1 MKSWP
6 LLAAIGVLAENAAF
20 LKAALDGVDREPV
33 NDARPGV
40 VGGTVVGTTVDLFTR
55 ERVLWDGGYG
65 LIAGVDEVGRA
76 AWAGPLVAAAVILPP
91 DFHFRGIGD
100 GKVLTAKQRERA
112 HERVIAEATAWAI
125 CLEEAAT
132 INERGLHECNIDLLA
147 RAAHELKVPP
157 DYVLVDGVNRPPDLR
172 FPSEPIV
179 RGDASSASIAAA
191 SIIAKVTRDR
201 VMEELHA
208 TYPQYGFDRNRGYW
222 SPAHMDALSR
232 CGLTPVHRLNKGTK
246 RWLRVPPLHRP

>member
-1 MKSWP
+1 MSPLRSNEKEPRMPPCTRVAKSSRTTEARVP
-6 LLAAIGVLAENAAF
+6 SDRAIACSSTSVACAASGAPNAAS
-20 LKAALDGVDREPV
+20 
-33 NDARPGV
+33 PG
-40 VGGTVVGTTVDLFTR
+40 G
-55 ERVLWDGGYG
+55 
-65 LIAGVDEVGRA
+65 A
-76 AWAGPLVAAAVILPP
+76 PSS
-91 DFHFRGIGD
+91 
-100 GKVLTAKQRERA
+100 
-112 HERVIAEATAWAI
+112 
-125 CLEEAAT
+125 
-132 INERGLHECNIDLLA
+132 
-147 RAAHELKVPP
+147 P

-232 CGLTPVHRLNKGTK
+232 GGLMPVHRLNKGTK
-246 RWLRVPPLHRP
+246 RWLGVPPLHRP

>member
-1 MKSWP
+1 
-6 LLAAIGVLAENAAF
+6 
-20 LKAALDGVDREPV
+20 
-33 NDARPGV
+33 
-40 VGGTVVGTTVDLFTR
+40 
-55 ERVLWDGGYG
+55 
-65 LIAGVDEVGRA
+65 
-76 AWAGPLVAAAVILPP
+76 
-91 DFHFRGIGD
+91 
-100 GKVLTAKQRERA
+100 VLTVLRAKQRERA

-125 CLEEAAT
+125 CLEEAVT

-157 DYVLVDGVNRPPDLR
+157 DYVLVDGVNRPPDLT

-208 TYPQYGFDRNRGYW
+208 TYPQYGFDQPW
-222 SPAHMDALSR
+222 VLSPAHMDALSR

-246 RWLRVPPLHRP
+246 RWLRVPYIDPEPDTQCAPQGISQRRAKAAVAISLPHRPERLRLRRRKPRVSRAFGGWS